1 MLKPRALYSQRNFI
15 VSACNHYTAKAGV
28 TAWLDAGIVVEQA
41 YEGMSE
47 REFRRFLRQGIKS
60 LTVQGLRQKVFR
72 GQDDGRPAAK
82 RSSAKF

>member
-1 MLKPRALYSQRNFI
+1 
-15 VSACNHYTAKAGV
+15 GV
-28 TAWLDAGIVVEQA
+28 TTWLDAGIVVEQA

-60 LTVQGLRQKVFR
+60 QTVQGLRQKVFR